1 MAAPAIDRY
10 LAELPA
16 AELDPSLGAAGVVGA
31 VRRYLDDVH
40 GYLFE
45 RMASGA
51 SGQEINEEHS
61 DAVDRLLRRLFA
73 LAEQEFYAG
82 GEEYGHRLAVVAVGG
97 YARREMSLRSDV
109 DLLFLHPG
117 RVDPY
122 VSRVSE
128 RLQYWLWDGGLPL
141 GAATRTPRDS
151 LALARRDLT
160 VATALLDARF
170 LVGDVDLFH
179 EFREAV
185 RRDVARDARGFVERL
200 LRGWRER
207 HEKFGDSLYLLQPNL
222 KEGAGGLRDY
232 HTAHWITCAAHP
244 SVRGLADF
252 LHFGLLTESEMAEL
266 RAGLDFLWRVRNQLH
281 RIASHKTD
289 QMSFELQEQL
299 AEVLGYAERPG
310 PELPVERFM
319 QAYYRHARAVETFSE
334 IVIEQSAARA
344 RGGRRPV
351 ARPLEGGFRRAGD
364 QLEIPHAA
372 FLREQPLRLLEAF
385 LVAGRHDLELSR
397 TARRLIRENLDLVD
411 DRFRGDPEASR
422 LFQEILA
429 AEQRVTRN
437 LLVMNEVGLLG
448 RYLPEWEHIVC
459 RWQHVV
465 YHTYTVDVHSI
476 FLVETLRRLRK
487 GEFRLE
493 VPDLTEL
500 SRDIRDPVVLFLGC
514 LLHDVGKGRGGGHSR
529 KGAVLAR
536 ACCERLGLESERTE
550 QVVFLVAEHLQM
562 SHVAQRRDLSDP
574 KLVVDFARR
583 VGTRDNLRN
592 LYLLTF
598 ADMKASSRSAWTG
611 WRRQLLRELF
621 ERTSEFLETG
631 GGDLDRA
638 ARLIEGRVEQRK
650 AAARE
655 VLQRAG
661 TSQEEIDAFFESMPR
676 RYFVSHTPPQIAR
689 HAQVL
694 LAYSRDRVVSTAVRE
709 MRGGFSEFIACA
721 ADVPGLYANVAGVLT
736 ARGINILGSHVY
748 TTRGGLALEIY
759 RVSTPEGGELERREA
774 WRSVES
780 MLQAVLTGVVDVR
793 ELVAR
798 RRSSL
803 LATRSPASA
812 PPTVH
817 ITNEESDFYTIVDV
831 SADDRRGLLYDLTR
845 TIHEQGFEIFV
856 SKATTV
862 LDQVADTFYLKD
874 RDGRK
879 VTDPERLAA
888 LREALLRVAGAGGGP
903 GGERGVA
910 GP

>member
-1 MAAPAIDRY
+1 MAAPGIDRY
-10 LAELPA
+10 LAELPP
-16 AELDPSLGAAGVVGA
+16 AELDPKLGASGVVGA
-31 VRRYLDDVH
+31 VRRYLEDVRS
-40 GYLFE
+40 YLFD
-45 RMASGA
+45 RMAEGA
-51 SGQEINEEHS
+51 AGQVVNEEHS
-61 DAVDRLLRRLFA
+61 DAIDRLLRRLFA

-82 GEEYGHRLAVVAVGG
+82 REEYGHRLAVVAVGG

-109 DLLFLHPG
+109 DILFLHPG
-117 RVDPY
+117 RIDPY

-179 EFREAV
+179 EFRESV
-185 RRDVARDARGFVERL
+185 RREVARDARNFVEGL

-232 HTAHWITCAAHP
+232 HTAHWATCAAHP

-252 LHFGLLTESEMAEL
+252 LHFGLLTESEMAEF
-266 RAGLDFLWRVRNQLH
+266 RAGLDLLWRVRNHLH

-299 AEVLGYAERPG
+299 AEILGHGQRPG

-319 QAYYRHARAVETFSE
+319 QQYYRHARAVETFSE
-334 IVIEQSAARA
+334 IVLEQSAARA
-344 RGGRRPV
+344 RRGRRPV

-372 FLREQPLRLLEAF
+372 FLRERPLRLLEAF

-411 DRFRGDPEASR
+411 EGFRRDPEASR

-448 RYLPEWEHIVC
+448 RLLPEWEHIVC

-476 FLVETLRRLRK
+476 FLVEALRRLRK
-487 GEFRLE
+487 GEFRDQ

-500 SRDIRDPVVLFLGC
+500 SHDVRDPVVLFLGC
-514 LLHDVGKGRGGGHSR
+514 LLHDIGKGRGGGHSAR
-529 KGAVLAR
+529 GARLAR
-536 ACCERLGLESERTE
+536 TCCERLGLEPERTE
-550 QVVFLVAEHLQM
+550 RVVFLVAEHLLM

-574 KLVVDFARR
+574 RLVVDFARR
-583 VGTRDNLRN
+583 VGTRENLRN

-638 ARLIEGRVEQRK
+638 VRLIEGRVEQRK
-650 AAARE
+650 SAARE
-655 VLQRAG
+655 VLAEAG
-661 TSQEEIDAFFESMPR
+661 VAAEEIEAFFESMPR

-689 HAQVL
+689 HARVL
-694 LAYSRDRVVSTAVRE
+694 LAHSRERVVSTAVRE

-748 TTRGGLALEIY
+748 TTRSGLALEIY
-759 RVSTPEGGELERREA
+759 RVTTPEGGEVERREA

-798 RRSSL
+798 RRPSL

-812 PPTVH
+812 PPSVT

-874 RDGRK
+874 REGRK
-879 VTDPERLAA
+879 VTDPARLDA
-888 LREALLRVAGAGGGP
+888 LREALLRVAAGDGASA
-903 GGERGVA
+903 GEVGRA
-910 GP
+910 R